1 MDTFNQQRKDSL
13 SDIVADY
20 LSDESTSGLTFY
32 NDIKDEIKSW
42 KDYHTKNLEKCN
54 TILNLIDHTNV
65 NLEDS
70 CMPPW
75 GHSDLEYLIANPKS
89 SNQYT
94 EEELN
99 AMCDKA
105 ASDQDKDVCR
115 EYNLREAEYYNKQDP
130 AEYGSWEDK

>member
-1 MDTFNQQRKDSL
+1 MDTFNQRRKDAL

-54 TILNLIDHTNV
+54 TILNLIDNTNV
-65 NLEDS
+65 NQPGTS
-70 CMPPW
+70 MFPW
-75 GHSDLEYLIANPKS
+75 GHSDLGYLITNS
-89 SNQYT
+89 SKQYT

-105 ASDQDKDVCR
+105 ASDQEKDVCL
-115 EYNLREAEYYNKQDP
+115 EYNLREEEYYNKQEP
-130 AEYGSWEDK
+130 VEYGSWEDK